1 MTLMTPAANSTHGAC
16 GGTPQRRPPV
26 YTVHPC
32 QSRRG
37 CGWCCRGRPG
47 GNRTSRRS
55 RRRHPG
61 TPATPRTGGQSQ
73 AGQSEGWPAA
83 TARWRPAPAKCKGRA
98 VSNIADPEH
107 AIKWC
112 RRAQRD
118 STSGC
123 RTLCV
128 LWLCSMHTVA
138 PHLAGALAAN
148 AAREG
153 AEVKGAVNAANGH
166 RRLERLPWWLTF
178 VEIDIREYPS
188 GQGGLRPGVLS
199 HKFSAGMAAVRRGA
213 EPQASDNAV

>member
-98 VSNIADPEH
+98 VSNMPGPEH

-112 RRAQRD
+112 RQAQKD
-118 STSGC
+118 STLKC
-123 RTLCV
+123 HTRCV
-128 LWLCSMHTVA
+128 CTAAACTVA

-178 VEIDIREYPS
+178 VEIDIRENPEGRGRGCALGSYA
-188 GQGGLRPGVLS
+188 
-199 HKFSAGMAAVRRGA
+199 HKFRRG
-213 EPQASDNAV
+213 